1 MIYRRSPVTGRALSR
16 FPVAGTVITTLGL
29 ITTVVWFA
37 TQYKPVEA
45 AHAASPALPLE
56 VIALTGDLPPC
67 TLDTSTG
74 IYDCTDPA
82 RTVELH
88 ARMQVRYT
96 LPVTRTRYS
105 RADSCHY
112 PSTINGKS
120 VCLTAAGR
128 DTVEGVTVACPR
140 SLKLGTRV
148 RFQGEHHIYTCEDRY
163 SRWVDAMRDRPTID
177 VFAEAAHL
185 SDLPAREDVT
195 LEVLY

>member
-1 MIYRRSPVTGRALSR
+1 MILRRSPSTGRAVSR
-16 FPVAGTVITTLGL
+16 FPVASTVITTLGL
-29 ITTVVWFA
+29 ITTVAWFA

-45 AHAASPALPLE
+45 AHAASPDFPLE
-56 VIALTGDLPPC
+56 VIHVTDDLPPC
-67 TLDTSTG
+67 HLDSTTG
-74 IYDCTDPA
+74 VLDCTDPLK
-82 RTVELH
+82 TVEYH
-88 ARMQVRYT
+88 ERMQVRYT
-96 LPVTRTRYS
+96 IPVIRTRYS

-112 PSTINGKS
+112 PAVINGKS
-120 VCLTAAGR
+120 VCLTAVGR

-163 SRWVDAMRDRPTID
+163 SKWVDAMRGTPTVD

-185 SDLPAREDVT
+185 SQLPAREDAV